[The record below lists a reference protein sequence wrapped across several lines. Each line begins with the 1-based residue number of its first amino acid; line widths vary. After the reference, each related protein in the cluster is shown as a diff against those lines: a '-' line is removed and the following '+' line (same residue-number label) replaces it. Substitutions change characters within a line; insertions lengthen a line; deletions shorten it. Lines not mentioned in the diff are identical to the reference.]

1 MLYKG
6 LLGVE
11 LSGALGGV
19 VASHNKGGSYF
30 RERVI
35 PTNPNTPFQQA
46 VRNAVSSLSSFW
58 QDGLIQVQRDGW
70 DVYASN
76 VTLPNRLGDQVN
88 ISGLAHFVRSNVTRL
103 QLGFLQVNDA
113 PAVFNLGAYTAPT
126 IASFSEATQLGAIGF
141 AVGTLSDAWANEVDG
156 WLVLFVSP
164 PQNSG
169 VKYYRGPYR
178 VASAIQGDPVPPT
191 SPLPVT
197 PPFAITSGQR
207 LFARAVTLRAD
218 GRYSAESTM
227 TTLVGA

>member
-35 PTNPNTPFQQA
+35 PTNPNSTFQQA

-58 QDGLIQVQRDGW
+58 QDSLTQTQRDGW

-76 VTLPNRLGDQVN
+76 VTVPNRLGDQVN

-103 QLGFLQVNDA
+103 QTASGQVDDA
-113 PAVFNLGAYTAPT
+113 PAVFNLGAYTPPT
-126 IASFSEATQLGAIGF
+126 VASFSEATQLGAIGF
-141 AVGTLSDAWANEVDG
+141 SVGTLSDAWANEANG
-156 WLVLFVSP
+156 WMIMFVSP

-178 VASAIQGDPVPPT
+178 VAFAVQGDPTPPV

-207 LFARAVTLRAD
+207 LFTRAVTMRAD
-218 GRYSAESTM
+218 GRYSASSFQ